1 MHTSKPVA
9 LQLYTLREAAA
20 RDLPGTLAAVAAAGY
35 VGVELAGL
43 YGHRAAA
50 VRGWLADEGLAV
62 TSAHVG
68 TGDEASLPVSL
79 DDLVEIGVTTW
90 VIPWA
95 PPERFADLAAVRA
108 LAAEI
113 AGRAEMA
120 AARGLSLGYHNH
132 EFELASNLDGEPALI
147 HLFRAL
153 DPAIIAEVDI
163 YWAQVG
169 GVDPATL
176 VAELGPRVQL
186 IHVKDGPAR
195 HHDDDHVAVGSGS
208 VDIPG
213 ALAAAASARW
223 HIVELDRCATDM
235 LTAVQASARWLTGRG
250 LSQGRA

>member
-1 MHTSKPVA
+1 MDTPTPLA
-9 LQLYTLREAAA
+9 LQLYSLREAAD

-35 VGVELAGL
+35 QAVELAGL
-43 YGHRAAA
+43 YGHSPAA
-50 VRGWLADEGLAV
+50 VRGWLADQGLAV

-68 TGDEASLPVSL
+68 TRDEATLPRSL
-79 DDLVEIGVTTW
+79 DELVEVGVTSW

-95 PPERFADLAAVRA
+95 PPERFADLAAVHD
-108 LAAEI
+108 LAEEI

-153 DPAIIAEVDI
+153 DPAVIAEVDI

-169 GVDPATL
+169 GVDPAAL
-176 VAELGPRVQL
+176 VAELGSRVQL
-186 IHVKDGPAR
+186 LHVKDGPAR
-195 HHDDDHVAVGSGS
+195 HHDDDHVAVGTGS

-213 ALAAAASARW
+213 VLAAATSARW